1 MLANEPSAR
10 RRTGQAARDAK
21 GERDVSVYE
30 IRVQG
35 RLGQHWTTWF
45 VGLRLTYEGADEG
58 ADTVLTGMGVRKE
71 FKRKQ

>member
-1 MLANEPSAR
+1 MLANEPPAR

-30 IRVQG
+30 IREQG
-35 RLGQHWTTWF
+35 RFGQHWTTWF
-45 VGLRLTYEGADEG
+45 VGLRLTYEG

>member
-1 MLANEPSAR
+1 M
-10 RRTGQAARDAK
+10 
-21 GERDVSVYE
+21 SVYE